1 VIAERN
7 KLPQRHGKRMR
18 SESPAGP
25 AEQLRLA
32 LLELQRAHL
41 DFAKTYGT
49 PHADMAA
56 ASADEARHQAARW
69 AALLQASQQP
79 DE

>member
-1 VIAERN
+1 
-7 KLPQRHGKRMR
+7 MR
-18 SESPAGP
+18 SESPPTP

-32 LLELQRAHL
+32 LLDLQKANL

-49 PHADMAA
+49 PRADVAA

-69 AALLQASQQP
+69 AALLKAAQRL